1 MKQFTI
7 ISGLAVIIL
16 IVALTLLS
24 VESKMDRQDELDR
37 AVSAAVRQ
45 TVKSSQAENQTDITS
60 NKEMVAHFIH
70 LLTTG
75 IESDGKLSV
84 KVIGVDYRRGM
95 LDVNVTEEFTYLT
108 GKKATIKIR
117 KCAIYG

>member
-1 MKQFTI
+1 MKQFII

-60 NKEMVAHFIH
+60 NKKWLHTLFTCSQLE
-70 LLTTG
+70 L
-75 IESDGKLSV
+75 K
-84 KVIGVDYRRGM
+84 
-95 LDVNVTEEFTYLT
+95 VTETFQ
-108 GKKATIKIR
+108 
-117 KCAIYG
+117 